1 MHPMRLDAYQ
11 GPNRQLCL
19 EQGII
24 EAQQQATIDH
34 VVHEL
39 LPVLAEAKAIHPVT
53 YVVHCGQEVWN
64 EDTGI
69 RIRSLQLQFWML

>member
-1 MHPMRLDAYQ
+1 
-11 GPNRQLCL
+11 
-19 EQGII
+19 
-24 EAQQQATIDH
+24 